1 MIEGTQEYNEKL
13 IKRLHKVKYALAAPP
28 VRLASF
34 GAENFKN
41 CYTKFEHKNY
51 SLKNE
56 RIFLWQIVMSWK
68 EIYLE
73 FRDCYSSFV
82 CFSKN
87 ISGEFYL
94 CDPTLTS

>member
-56 RIFLWQIVMSWK
+56 QIFFTANCDVMKRDIFRIQRLLQ
-68 EIYLE
+68 
-73 FRDCYSSFV
+73 
-82 CFSKN
+82 
-87 ISGEFYL
+87 
-94 CDPTLTS
+94 